1 MAEKET
7 FTLTPQEQPKKDDF
21 ADILAMQD
29 DEAEMRRSAQR
40 IIDGALA
47 ETPAQQPIVNERQME
62 LPFTSESAAD
72 TDTPNKRKRG
82 SKAVA
87 AVIGVGLTAGA
98 VAGIA
103 HATAPDE
110 FSNEKTT
117 YIAEDG
123 DGLWNAAGEIEG
135 SFNMNDA
142 IDSIKGDPANIDV
155 LKDGLQQGESI
166 VIPVSTK
173 DLEDQNK

>member
-7 FTLTPQEQPKKDDF
+7 FTLTPQEQPNKDDF
-21 ADILAMQD
+21 AAILAMQ
-29 DEAEMRRSAQR
+29 EADMRRSAQR
-40 IIDGALA
+40 IIEAELA
-47 ETPAQQPIVNERQME
+47 ETPAEQPIEGQME
-62 LPFTSESAAD
+62 LPFSSKSEAD
-72 TDTPNKRKRG
+72 ANTPNKRKRG

-87 AVIGVGLTAGA
+87 AVVGVGVAAGLG
-98 VAGIA
+98 AGFA
-103 HATAPDE
+103 AATAPDE
-110 FSNEKTT
+110 FSNEKTS
-117 YIAEDG
+117 YIAENG
-123 DGLWNAAGEIEG
+123 DGLWDAAEEIEG

-173 DLEDQNK
+173 DIEDQNK

>member
-7 FTLTPQEQPKKDDF
+7 FTLTPQEQPENDDF
-21 ADILAMQD
+21 AAILAIQEED
-29 DEAEMRRSAQR
+29 MRRSAQR
-40 IIDGALA
+40 IIDAELT
-47 ETPAQQPIVNERQME
+47 ETPTEQPIEGQME
-62 LPFTSESAAD
+62 LPFTNESAAD
-72 TDTPNKRKRG
+72 TTTPNKQKRG
-82 SKAVA
+82 RKAVA
-87 AVIGVGLTAGA
+87 TVVGVGLAAGLG
-98 VAGIA
+98 AGFA
-103 HATAPDE
+103 AATAPDE

-123 DGLWNAAGEIEG
+123 DGLWDAAGQIEG

-142 IDSIKGDPANIDV
+142 IDSIEADPANIDV

-173 DLEDQNK
+173 DIEDQNK